1 MSRSKLI
8 RALLAAASL
17 LGAVPLMAQTQ
28 VTATTTATVTT
39 APAFP
44 YGRYTLQSMDSIHAP
59 PPGLVVEFTSTT
71 LKVMNGDQLL
81 ETHGSLIAGD
91 KWQVFEFDGGCQEP
105 GDYRWHLDG
114 TTLWMEVIN
123 DPCTERAQNITAVR
137 FLKQ

>member
-17 LGAVPLMAQTQ
+17 LGAVPLMAQSQ
-28 VTATTTATVTT
+28 ATATTTVVA

-44 YGRYTLQSMDSIHAP
+44 YGRYTLQAMDSTHAP
-59 PPGLVVEFTSTT
+59 PPGLVVEFTSNTV
-71 LKVMNGDQLL
+71 KVMNGEQLM
-81 ETHGSLIAGD
+81 ETHGSLIKGD
-91 KWQVFEFDGGCQEP
+91 QWQIFEFEGGCLEP

-114 TTLWMEVIN
+114 TTIWMEIIN
-123 DPCTERAQNITAVR
+123 DPCTERAQSITSVR

>member
-28 VTATTTATVTT
+28 TAAASAA

-44 YGRYTLQSMDSIHAP
+44 YGRYSLQAMDSTHAP
-59 PPGLVVEFTSTT
+59 PPGIVVEFTSNT
-71 LKVMNGDQLL
+71 LKVMNGDQLI
-81 ETHGSLIAGD
+81 ETHGSLINGD

-105 GDYRWHLDG
+105 GDYRWHLEG
-114 TTLWMEVIN
+114 TTIWMEVVN
-123 DPCTERAQNITAVR
+123 DPCTERAQNILSVR
-137 FLKQ
+137 FLKL